1 MRGRRAPDR
10 PDVVLQRGCELHL
23 YLPAKIGNAD
33 CTFCLD
39 CVQACPYDN
48 VALAVRPPAAELTDD
63 RPRSSL
69 GRLSA
74 RGDLAA
80 LALVFTFG
88 AVLNAFAM
96 TAPVYAVQRWI
107 GLTTGIESEGWVLAI
122 VFAAALVAAPLVLV
136 GGAALL
142 TRAVE
147 PAGLR
152 PAAALTVR
160 RFAHALVPLGASLWL
175 AHYGFHLLTGFW
187 TVIPVAQAAALDMT
201 GWPLLGEPL
210 WTWVGL
216 RPGQVLPL
224 QLGAVVLGTVGSMT
238 AAWLIA
244 ERDHPRAAARAMLPW
259 AVVVLLLA
267 TVAAWVFL
275 QPMEMRGTLGAG

>member
-1 MRGRRAPDR
+1 
-10 PDVVLQRGCELHL
+10 
-23 YLPAKIGNAD
+23 
-33 CTFCLD
+33 
-39 CVQACPYDN
+39 VQACPYDN

-80 LALVFTFG
+80 LAVVFTFG

-96 TAPVYAVQRWI
+96 TAPVYAVERWI
-107 GLTTGIESEGWVLAI
+107 GATAGIGSEGWVLAI
-122 VFAAALVAAPLVLV
+122 VFVAALVAAPLVLV

-147 PAGLR
+147 PAGQR
-152 PAAALTVR
+152 PPAGRTVR

-201 GWPLLGEPL
+201 GRALLGEPL
-210 WTWVGL
+210 WTWVGM

-224 QLGAVVLGTVGSMT
+224 QLGAVALGSVGSM
-238 AAWLIA
+238 AVAWLVA
-244 ERDHPRAAARAMLPW
+244 ERDHPRAPARAMLPW
-259 AVVVLLLA
+259 ALLVLLLA
-267 TVAAWVFL
+267 SASAWVFL
-275 QPMEMRGTLGAG
+275 QPMEMRGTLGVG